1 MSAHPLSF
9 RFRPRTDAHISNPI
23 NHLDAFWDVFGS
35 GFLGSQAGPVRKA
48 FNRKGRKEKPRRT
61 RRCTEKPRFAR
72 RNFNRREREAARCK
86 EEGSR
91 AWERMPLEVAGG
103 LKRTWGPSTSFGWRL
118 TPLSMTVRCDD
129 NLAQGDCCLAQRDCC
144 GDALG
149 QAAKAVCCRYFSV
162 PTCLREKPLR
172 SFAPL
177 DKRGRLSPRGLWSGW
192 AFVAGVFAGV
202 GEAGIHQGS
211 F

>member
-1 MSAHPLSF
+1 MLFGTCLDQGFWDPKRVPSERPLTAKGAKKS
-9 RFRPRTDAHISNPI
+9 REGPEDVPRSPDLREETLTGESERPRDAKKRVLGLGRECLSRS
-23 NHLDAFWDVFGS
+23 LEDLS
-35 GFLGSQAGPVRKA
+35 GHG
-48 FNRKGRKEKPRRT
+48 
-61 RRCTEKPRFAR
+61 
-72 RNFNRREREAARCK
+72 
-86 EEGSR
+86 
-91 AWERMPLEVAGG
+91 VA
-103 LKRTWGPSTSFGWRL
+103 STSFGWRL